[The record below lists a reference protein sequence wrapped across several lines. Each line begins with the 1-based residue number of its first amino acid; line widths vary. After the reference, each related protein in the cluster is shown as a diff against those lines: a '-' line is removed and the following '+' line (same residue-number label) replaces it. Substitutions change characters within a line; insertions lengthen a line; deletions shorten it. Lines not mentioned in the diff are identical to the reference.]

1 MAKKN
6 GEATP
11 ARQFNAAEVEAMS
24 SQLREAADNLS
35 AAAALL
41 AAHEIPGAYFHLA
54 NLQNTLINK
63 VLVYARDAKG
73 LAEDEVRAKQTG
85 TVSERTKNVLRYQT
99 GVATAAPGYAPQAL
113 PAKSPAVPA
122 ESQTL
127 PTTPPNK
134 KAARAKK

>member
-6 GEATP
+6 GEKTP
-11 ARQFNAAEVEAMS
+11 SRQFNAAEVEAMA

-41 AAHEIPGAYFHLA
+41 QQHEIPGAYFHLS

-73 LAEDEVRAKQTG
+73 LAEDEVRAKQSG
-85 TVSERTKNVLRYQT
+85 TISERTKNVQRYQE
-99 GVATAAPGYAPQAL
+99 GVANSAPGYL
-113 PAKSPAVPA
+113 PRAAS
-122 ESQTL
+122 
-127 PTTPPNK
+127 TPSRKAGRPK
-134 KAARAKK
+134 KV

>member
-6 GEATP
+6 GEKTP
-11 ARQFNAAEVEAMS
+11 PPQFNAAEVESMAA
-24 SQLREAADNLS
+24 QLREAADNLS

-41 AAHEIPGAYFHLA
+41 AGHGIPGAYFHLS

-85 TVSERTKNVLRYQT
+85 SMSERTKNVLRYQE
-99 GVATAAPGYAPQAL
+99 GVATAAPGYRPSPKPAPA
-113 PAKSPAVPA
+113 
-122 ESQTL
+122 
-127 PTTPPNK
+127 K
-134 KAARAKK
+134 KAARPKKG

>member
-6 GEATP
+6 GEKTP
-11 ARQFNAAEVEAMS
+11 SRQFNAAEIEAMA

-41 AAHEIPGAYFHLA
+41 EKHAIPGAYFHLS

-73 LAEDEVRAKQTG
+73 LADDEVRAKQSG
-85 TVSERTKNVLRYQT
+85 TISERTKNVLRYQE
-99 GVATAAPGYAPQAL
+99 GVATSAPGYL
-113 PAKSPAVPA
+113 PRGA
-122 ESQTL
+122 
-127 PTTPPNK
+127 TTTAK
-134 KAARAKK
+134 KAGRPKKG